1 MGVRLEMGTGAH
13 KKKTDFPNSL
23 FKSDPRREG
32 TREGTLFSIRC
43 LTTCV
48 SGGDLR
54 KKQHVLL

>member
-1 MGVRLEMGTGAH
+1 MEVRLGKGTGAH
-13 KKKTDFPNSL
+13 KKNKDFPNL
-23 FKSDPRREG
+23 LLKNDPGRGG
-32 TREGTLFSIRC
+32 TREGTLFSISC